1 MSDLTH
7 WTYKRSHSI
16 TSGTE
21 LTDYQVKIRVYR
33 TEGTST
39 GDTVYLGSK
48 CLADYGDIRFVAS
61 DDTTELSYW
70 IESSNSSYA
79 DVWVK
84 VPTINT
90 TSYIYIYYGNAS
102 ASSLSNGDNTF
113 IFFDDFIHQRRYL
126 SSL

>member
-1 MSDLTH
+1 MSYLTQ

-16 TSGTE
+16 TSGTT

-70 IESSNSSYA
+70 MEVS
-79 DVWVK
+79 V
-84 VPTINT
+84 VP
-90 TSYIYIYYGNAS
+90 
-102 ASSLSNGDNTF
+102 D
-113 IFFDDFIHQRRYL
+113 
-126 SSL
+126 